1 MSTLIVAPLQQG
13 LLDLT
18 RLWLRSLKVDA
29 LLASIPGALT
39 LLWIGHTD
47 VVAALQAV
55 ADAFQIPDPQG
66 RSALGVLAA
75 RVELPD
81 VIAMAFCLLIT
92 LACHTAII
100 RRQWR
105 QLDSTGLLCV
115 EAGLPAGARAL
126 LSTVVASLL
135 YLALCFLSF
144 SPTPW
149 VMLDLASMQ
158 IPLLMKVLAALLFL
172 SVAAIPTIWLS
183 ITLLPMPYLAA
194 LQGTSP
200 IHLLP
205 RSARLMRGHWWISSL
220 YTSIPGTI
228 YGSILLLI
236 PFVVL
241 IVSFWWLGGLRVDGP
256 ELDHLHWLTTTITAS
271 RWLLWPM
278 DALLLP
284 MIHASCLVA
293 LRQALPSQRIPPRPT
308 TPLPT
313 SPI

>member
-1 MSTLIVAPLQQG
+1 MVADLQQG

-29 LLASIPGALT
+29 ILAAIPGALT
-39 LLWIGHTD
+39 LLWFGHSD
-47 VVAALQAV
+47 LVAALRTV

-66 RSALGVLAA
+66 RSALGVLVSHIA
-75 RVELPD
+75 LTD
-81 VIAMAFCLLIT
+81 VFAMAFCLLMT

-105 QLDSTGLLCV
+105 QLDSSGLLRID
-115 EAGLPAGARAL
+115 AGLPAGARAL
-126 LSTVVASLL
+126 LATVAASLL

-149 VMLDLASMQ
+149 VMLDLASMP
-158 IPLLMKVLAALLFL
+158 IPLLMKLLAALLFL
-172 SVAAIPTIWLS
+172 SVAAIPTMWLS
-183 ITLLPMPYLAA
+183 IRLLPLPYLAA
-194 LQGTSP
+194 LQGASP
-200 IHLLP
+200 LRLLP
-205 RSARLMRGHWWISSL
+205 RSVRLMRGRWWISSL
-220 YTSIPGTI
+220 YTSIPATI

-241 IVSFWWLGGLRVDGP
+241 IVSFCWLGGLRVDGQ
-256 ELDHLHWLTTTITAS
+256 ELNHLHWLSTTITAS

-293 LRQALPSQRIPPRPT
+293 LRQALPSQHAPEART
-308 TPLPT
+308 TTHPPT
-313 SPI
+313 SPT